1 MPVVEWVWGSQAGP
15 RHFALQCHHR
25 GATLGIGKAIPTG
38 SPASG
43 PLNHVPLIIT
53 VLGDGPVLEWLQ
65 RCGFPPWSL
74 AFIPSQRK
82 GGETRWSL
90 NPTNGQHEEAQSWV
104 LTEGIARV
112 LALRV
117 TCARIHWW
125 EVCRSRKV
133 FIMETDAVDR
143 FHAQCASMRCSSSS
157 LRIEPNVIDVL

>member
-1 MPVVEWVWGSQAGP
+1 MGKSSRAT
-15 RHFALQCHHR
+15 ALRPPMSPSRCH
-25 GATLGIGKAIPTG
+25 LGNRKTNPTG

-53 VLGDGPVLEWLQ
+53 VLGDGPVLEWLH

-82 GGETRWSL
+82 GGGNTLESKSHQWTTRRGTKL
-90 NPTNGQHEEAQSWV
+90 GFDGRHCPGPCAPHN
-104 LTEGIARV
+104 
-112 LALRV
+112 LRSYPLV
-117 TCARIHWW
+117 GR
-125 EVCRSRKV
+125 CRSRKV

-157 LRIEPNVIDVL
+157 PRIET